1 MSEHKS
7 VHKVATLC
15 RVLGVSRSGYYAWS
29 RRGSSR
35 RARQD
40 ADLSRRVRTIHAA
53 SRGTYGVPRIH
64 AELAAQGIHVA
75 KKRIA
80 RLMARAGIRGVC
92 RRRSWRTTR
101 RNDRARPAPD
111 LVQRKFTAARP
122 NQLWVADITY
132 VPTCEGSVYLAVVLD
147 VFSRKVVGWALET
160 TLRTELVLGA
170 LEVALARR
178 QPRGV
183 IHHSDQVL
191 RCMPQCTNGC
201 RMICWEGGEVCS
213 VPARPYRDA
222 EQNSRWTA
230 S

>member
-1 MSEHKS
+1 
-7 VHKVATLC
+7 
-15 RVLGVSRSGYYAWS
+15 
-29 RRGSSR
+29 
-35 RARQD
+35 
-40 ADLSRRVRTIHAA
+40 
-53 SRGTYGVPRIH
+53 
-64 AELAAQGIHVA
+64 VA

-111 LVQRKFTAARP
+111 LVQREFTAARP

-183 IHHSDQVL
+183 IHHSDQGSQYTSIVFGE
-191 RCMPQCTNGC
+191 RCRAQGIRLSMGSVGDAYDNAVAEAFFASLECELLD
-201 RMICWEGGEVCS
+201 RMSFQTRCQAKSEIFDWIERWYNPHRRHSALGQRSPVEFEHLEGAPSAGGS
-213 VPARPYRDA
+213 RRAR
-222 EQNSRWTA
+222 
-230 S
+230 